1 MCSYYSQFLNVIT
14 GMRFLGHPLYFEFTH
29 CSMSSSNIWDLIDLT
44 RTNERKRFGSK
55 RVKPRFEYKRNIL
68 LARNTYNQLIH
79 IHFLSYEKHPGKKVL
94 AWIFVR
100 AVTIQFNLGLLLWGH
115 YFVQLVFYFWWMLD
129 FERLLRVLLAS
140 GQGFL
145 FKMDIHFDSEAT
157 MQLHLSIQNMLDA

>member
-1 MCSYYSQFLNVIT
+1 MNIWVEIIWVFALSAQQMIARYSNQSKIDAANIVDVQPLLAISKCHYRNAVSGAPVIF
-14 GMRFLGHPLYFEFTH
+14 RIHPLFH
-29 CSMSSSNIWDLIDLT
+29 MPSSNIWDLIDLT

-100 AVTIQFNLGLLLWGH
+100 AVTIQFNLG
-115 YFVQLVFYFWWMLD
+115 
-129 FERLLRVLLAS
+129 
-140 GQGFL
+140 
-145 FKMDIHFDSEAT
+145 
-157 MQLHLSIQNMLDA
+157 